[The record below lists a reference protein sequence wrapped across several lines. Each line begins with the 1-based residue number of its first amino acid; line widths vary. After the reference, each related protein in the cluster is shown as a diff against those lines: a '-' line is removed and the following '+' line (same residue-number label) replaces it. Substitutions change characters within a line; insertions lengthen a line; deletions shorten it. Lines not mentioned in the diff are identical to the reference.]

1 MGGEG
6 LTSIIEVSGRAFCLA
21 SARAFTLAS
30 PHSYI
35 IYVFFILIANHAVG
49 SDASTKLFL

>member
-6 LTSIIEVSGRAFCLA
+6 LTSFIEVCGRAFCLA